1 MEAIVVCVL
10 IGEVKNSFVPIF
22 KKKCW
27 ITAENA
33 LKEETGKTLNK

>member
-1 MEAIVVCVL
+1 MEVCFL
-10 IGEVKNSFVPIF
+10 IGELKIIFVPIF